1 MLIARCSLFCCS
13 CRARRVHAI
22 RIQHVVQSYDPFQL
36 MNIGPIDYRQNVYV
50 GFAHALQ
57 REIQGMVSMDMGKVQ
72 GVQKINQI
80 LFCFSVRQSAFDP
93 RPAQNTNNAS
103 VVHQRPG
110 AEFTRPRA
118 FVRLLNSHLRR

>member
-80 LFCFSVRQSAFDP
+80 LFAFLSA
-93 RPAQNTNNAS
+93 
-103 VVHQRPG
+103 
-110 AEFTRPRA
+110 RA
-118 FVRLLNSHLRR
+118 LSILARLRTPTMLPSSTKGQALNSLDRVRSSAS